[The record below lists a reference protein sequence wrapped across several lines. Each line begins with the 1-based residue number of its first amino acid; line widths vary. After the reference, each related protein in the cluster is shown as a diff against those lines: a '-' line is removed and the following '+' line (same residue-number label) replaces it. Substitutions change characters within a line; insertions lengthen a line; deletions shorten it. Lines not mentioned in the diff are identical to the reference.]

1 MFSIVYFRKV
11 YKRVAGVCKDG
22 TKKERKE
29 EYKVENNNI
38 ILIGM
43 PGAGKSTLGVLLA
56 RAMNYRF
63 MDTDLLIQ
71 EREGRLLREII
82 EEEGLERFIEIEGEE
97 RTVIAPGGSAIYSE
111 HAMKHFSKIGTV
123 VYLHVPVTEL
133 RKRLGD
139 LKRRGV
145 VLKEGQD
152 LNSLYEERR
161 VYYERYAQVT
171 VDVTKHDIGEVLTE
185 LVQKLREIGR

>member
-1 MFSIVYFRKV
+1 M
-11 YKRVAGVCKDG
+11 
-22 TKKERKE
+22 
-29 EYKVENNNI
+29 ENKNI

-71 EREGRLLREII
+71 EQEGKLLCEII
-82 EEEGLERFIEIEGEE
+82 AEEGMQRFLEIEGEVNAGIETE

-111 HAMKHFSKIGTV
+111 KAMEHFSRIGV
-123 VYLHVPVTEL
+123 IVYLHVPVTEL
-133 RKRLGD
+133 QKRLGD

-145 VLKEGQD
+145 VLKEGQT
-152 LNSLYEERR
+152 LEMLYEERR
-161 VYYERYAQVT
+161 IYYERYAKVT
-171 VDVTKHDIGEVLTE
+171 VDVSGKEIGEILGEMVE
-185 LVQKLREIGR
+185 KLKAEMAE

>member
-1 MFSIVYFRKV
+1 M
-11 YKRVAGVCKDG
+11 
-22 TKKERKE
+22 
-29 EYKVENNNI
+29 ENSNI

-63 MDTDLLIQ
+63 LDTDLLIQ

-82 EEEGLERFIEIEGEE
+82 AEEGLDGFLEIEGEVNAGINVE

-111 HAMKHFSKIGTV
+111 KAMKHFAEIGTI

-133 RKRLGD
+133 SKRLGD

-152 LNSLYEERR
+152 LKDLYEERR

-171 VDVTKHDIGEVLTE
+171 VDVTKDEIGEVLAE
-185 LVQKLREIGR
+185 LVRKLREIGR

>member
-1 MFSIVYFRKV
+1 MK
-11 YKRVAGVCKDG
+11 
-22 TKKERKE
+22 
-29 EYKVENNNI
+29 NNNI

-63 MDTDLLIQ
+63 LDTDLVIQ
-71 EREGRLLREII
+71 EQEGKLLCEII
-82 EEEGLERFIEIEGEE
+82 ADEGMERFLEIEGEVNAGIDAE

-111 HAMKHFSKIGTV
+111 KAMVHFSEIGTV

-133 RKRLGD
+133 EKRLGD

-145 VLKEGQD
+145 VLKEGQN
-152 LNSLYEERR
+152 LEMLFEERR
-161 VYYERYAQVT
+161 VYYERYADVT
-171 VDVTKHDIGEVLTE
+171 VDVSRGEIGDVLAE
-185 LVQKLREIGR
+185 MVQKLKEFECELRE

>member
-1 MFSIVYFRKV
+1 M
-11 YKRVAGVCKDG
+11 
-22 TKKERKE
+22 
-29 EYKVENNNI
+29 ENNNI

-71 EREGRLLREII
+71 EREGRLLCEII
-82 EEEGLERFIEIEGEE
+82 AQEGMERFLEIEGEVNAGISAE

-111 HAMKHFSKIGTV
+111 TAMEHFSRIGTI

-133 RKRLGD
+133 AKRLGD

-152 LNSLYEERR
+152 LETLYEERS

-171 VDVTKHDIGEVLTE
+171 VDVTREEIGEVLTE
-185 LVQKLREIGR
+185 LVQKIKALEQ

>member
-1 MFSIVYFRKV
+1 M
-11 YKRVAGVCKDG
+11 
-22 TKKERKE
+22 
-29 EYKVENNNI
+29 ENSNI

-63 MDTDLLIQ
+63 LDTDLLIQ

-82 EEEGLERFIEIEGEE
+82 AEEGLDGFLEIEGEVNAGINVE

-111 HAMKHFSKIGTV
+111 KAMKHFAEIGTI

-152 LNSLYEERR
+152 LNFLYEERR
-161 VYYERYAQVT
+161 VYYERYAQVM
-171 VDVTKHDIGEVLTE
+171 VDVTKDEIGEVLAE
-185 LVQKLREIGR
+185 LVRKLKEIGR

>member
-1 MFSIVYFRKV
+1 M
-11 YKRVAGVCKDG
+11 
-22 TKKERKE
+22 
-29 EYKVENNNI
+29 ENKNI

-71 EREGRLLREII
+71 EREGKLLCEII
-82 EEEGLERFIEIEGEE
+82 AEEGMQRFLEIEGEVNAGIEAE

-111 HAMKHFSKIGTV
+111 KAMEHFSRIGII

-133 RKRLGD
+133 QKRLGD

-145 VLKEGQD
+145 VLKEGQT
-152 LNSLYEERR
+152 LEMLYEERR
-161 VYYERYAQVT
+161 VYYERYARIT
-171 VDVTKHDIGEVLTE
+171 VDVTKNDIGEVLGE
-185 LVQKLREIGR
+185 MVEKLKAEMAE

>member
-1 MFSIVYFRKV
+1 MK
-11 YKRVAGVCKDG
+11 
-22 TKKERKE
+22 
-29 EYKVENNNI
+29 NNNI

-63 MDTDLLIQ
+63 LDTDLLIQ
-71 EREGRLLREII
+71 EKEGKLLCEII
-82 EEEGLERFIEIEGEE
+82 EEKGLDGFLKIEGEVNAGIHAE

-111 HAMKHFSKIGTV
+111 KAMKHFSEIGTV

-133 RKRLGD
+133 SKRLGD

-161 VYYERYAQVT
+161 VYYERYARVT
-171 VDVTKHDIGEVLTE
+171 VDVTKGEIGEVLAE
-185 LVQKLREIGR
+185 LVQKLKEIGR

>member
-1 MFSIVYFRKV
+1 MEK
-11 YKRVAGVCKDG
+11 
-22 TKKERKE
+22 
-29 EYKVENNNI
+29 NNI

-63 MDTDLLIQ
+63 LDTDLLIQ
-71 EREGRLLREII
+71 EREGRLLCEII
-82 EEEGLERFIEIEGEE
+82 AQEGLARFIEIEGDINAGIEVE

-111 HAMKHFSKIGTV
+111 KAMRHFSEIGTV

-133 RKRLGD
+133 SKRLGD

-145 VLKEGQD
+145 VLKDGQT
-152 LNSLYEERR
+152 LEALYEERR

-171 VDVTKHDIGEVLTE
+171 VDVSKEDIGDVLDDM
-185 LVQKLREIGR
+185 VRKLKEREQ

>member
-1 MFSIVYFRKV
+1 MK
-11 YKRVAGVCKDG
+11 KD
-22 TKKERKE
+22 
-29 EYKVENNNI
+29 NI

-71 EREGRLLREII
+71 EREGRLLCEII
-82 EEEGLERFIEIEGEE
+82 AQEGMERFLEIEGEVNAGIAVE

-111 HAMKHFSKIGTV
+111 KAMKHFCEIGTV

-133 RKRLGD
+133 SKRLGD

-152 LNSLYEERR
+152 LNDLYEERR

-171 VDVTKHDIGEVLTE
+171 VDVTGEEIGNVLADMI
-185 LVQKLREIGR
+185 QKLKEQGQ

>member
-1 MFSIVYFRKV
+1 MK
-11 YKRVAGVCKDG
+11 KD
-22 TKKERKE
+22 
-29 EYKVENNNI
+29 NI

-56 RAMNYRF
+56 RALNYRF

-71 EREGRLLREII
+71 EREGKLLCDII
-82 EEEGLERFIEIEGEE
+82 AENGLEGFLEIEGEVNAGIQTE

-111 HAMKHFSKIGTV
+111 KAMRHFSELGTI

-133 RKRLGD
+133 SKRLGD

-152 LNSLYEERR
+152 LNDLYEERR
-161 VYYERYAQVT
+161 VYYDRYAQVT
-171 VDVTKHDIGEVLTE
+171 VDVTKNEIGDVLDDM
-185 LVQKLREIGR
+185 VQKLKKILP

>member
-1 MFSIVYFRKV
+1 M
-11 YKRVAGVCKDG
+11 
-22 TKKERKE
+22 
-29 EYKVENNNI
+29 ENNNI

-63 MDTDLLIQ
+63 LDTDLLIQ
-71 EREGRLLREII
+71 EREGKLLCEII
-82 EEEGLERFIEIEGEE
+82 EEKGLAGFLEIEGEVNAGIHAE

-111 HAMKHFSKIGTV
+111 KAMKHFSEIGTV

-133 RKRLGD
+133 SKRLGD

-145 VLKEGQD
+145 VLKAGQD
-152 LNSLYEERR
+152 LNALYEERR
-161 VYYERYAQVT
+161 VYYERYARVT
-171 VDVTKHDIGEVLTE
+171 VDVTRDGIGEVLAE
-185 LVQKLREIGR
+185 LVKKLKEIGQ

>member
-1 MFSIVYFRKV
+1 M
-11 YKRVAGVCKDG
+11 
-22 TKKERKE
+22 KK
-29 EYKVENNNI
+29 NNI

-63 MDTDLLIQ
+63 LDTDLLIQ
-71 EREGRLLREII
+71 EQEGRLLCEII
-82 EEEGLERFIEIEGEE
+82 AQEGLERFLEIEGDVNAGICVE

-111 HAMKHFSKIGTV
+111 KAMRHFAEIGTI

-133 RKRLGD
+133 SKRLGD

-145 VLKEGQD
+145 VLKEGQS
-152 LNSLYEERR
+152 LETLYEERR

-171 VDVTKHDIGEVLTE
+171 VDVTKEEIGDVLADM
-185 LVQKLREIGR
+185 VQKLKKSGEKE

>member
-1 MFSIVYFRKV
+1 MS
-11 YKRVAGVCKDG
+11 
-22 TKKERKE
+22 
-29 EYKVENNNI
+29 NI
-38 ILIGM
+38 TLIGM

-56 RAMNYRF
+56 RAVNYRF

-71 EREGRLLREII
+71 EREGRLLCEII
-82 EEEGLERFIEIEGEE
+82 AQEGMERFLEIEGEVNAGIDVE

-111 HAMKHFSKIGTV
+111 KAMKHFCEIGTV

-133 RKRLGD
+133 SKRLGD

-152 LNSLYEERR
+152 LNDLYEERR

-171 VDVTKHDIGEVLTE
+171 VDVTGEEIGNVLADMI
-185 LVQKLREIGR
+185 QKLKEQGQ

>member
-1 MFSIVYFRKV
+1 M
-11 YKRVAGVCKDG
+11 
-22 TKKERKE
+22 EQ
-29 EYKVENNNI
+29 NNI

-71 EREGRLLREII
+71 EREGKLLCEII
-82 EEEGLERFIEIEGEE
+82 AEEGMQRFLEIEGEVNAGIETE

-111 HAMKHFSKIGTV
+111 KAMEHFSRIGV
-123 VYLHVPVTEL
+123 IVYLHVPVTEL
-133 RKRLGD
+133 QKRLGD

-145 VLKEGQD
+145 VLKEGQT
-152 LNSLYEERR
+152 LEMLYEERR
-161 VYYERYAQVT
+161 IYYERYAKVT
-171 VDVTKHDIGEVLTE
+171 VDVSGKEIGEILGEMVE
-185 LVQKLREIGR
+185 KLKAEMAE

>member
-1 MFSIVYFRKV
+1 M
-11 YKRVAGVCKDG
+11 
-22 TKKERKE
+22 
-29 EYKVENNNI
+29 ENNNI

-63 MDTDLLIQ
+63 LDTDLLIQ
-71 EREGRLLREII
+71 EREGKLLCEII
-82 EEEGLERFIEIEGEE
+82 AEDGLDGFLEIEGEVNAGIVAE

-111 HAMKHFSKIGTV
+111 KAMKHFSEIGTI
-123 VYLHVPVTEL
+123 VYLHVPITEL
-133 RKRLGD
+133 SKRLGD

-152 LNSLYEERR
+152 LNALYEERR

-171 VDVTKHDIGEVLTE
+171 VDVTKEDIGDVLAE
-185 LVQKLREIGR
+185 LVQKLKKIEG

>member
-1 MFSIVYFRKV
+1 M
-11 YKRVAGVCKDG
+11 
-22 TKKERKE
+22 
-29 EYKVENNNI
+29 ENKNI

-63 MDTDLLIQ
+63 VDTDLLIQ
-71 EREGRLLREII
+71 EREGKLLCEII
-82 EEEGLERFIEIEGEE
+82 AEEGMQRFLEIEGEVNAGIETE

-111 HAMKHFSKIGTV
+111 KAMEHFSRIGTI

-133 RKRLGD
+133 QKRLGD

-145 VLKEGQD
+145 VLKEGQS
-152 LNSLYEERR
+152 LEMLYEERR
-161 VYYERYAQVT
+161 IYYERYAKVT
-171 VDVTKHDIGEVLTE
+171 VDVSGRDIGEIMDE
-185 LVQKLREIGR
+185 LVEKLKEYR

>member
-1 MFSIVYFRKV
+1 MK
-11 YKRVAGVCKDG
+11 KD
-22 TKKERKE
+22 
-29 EYKVENNNI
+29 NI

-71 EREGRLLREII
+71 EREGRLLCEII
-82 EEEGLERFIEIEGEE
+82 AQEGMERFLEIEGDVNAGIHVE

-111 HAMKHFSKIGTV
+111 KAMKHFSEIGTV

-133 RKRLGD
+133 SKRLGD

-145 VLKEGQD
+145 VLKEGQN
-152 LNSLYEERR
+152 LNDLYEERR
-161 VYYERYAQVT
+161 VYYERYAQIT
-171 VDVTKHDIGEVLTE
+171 VDVTKDEIGEVLADM
-185 LVQKLREIGR
+185 VQKLKEQRL

>member
-1 MFSIVYFRKV
+1 M
-11 YKRVAGVCKDG
+11 
-22 TKKERKE
+22 
-29 EYKVENNNI
+29 ENKNI

-63 MDTDLLIQ
+63 VDTDLLIQ
-71 EREGRLLREII
+71 EREGRLLCEII
-82 EEEGLERFIEIEGEE
+82 AEEGMQRFLEIEGEVNAGIETE

-111 HAMKHFSKIGTV
+111 KAMEHFSRIGTI

-133 RKRLGD
+133 QKRLGD

-145 VLKEGQD
+145 VLKEGQS
-152 LNSLYEERR
+152 LEMLYEERR
-161 VYYERYAQVT
+161 VYYERYAKVT
-171 VDVTKHDIGEVLTE
+171 VDVSKRDIGEILEE
-185 LVQKLREIGR
+185 LVEKLKEYR

>member
-1 MFSIVYFRKV
+1 M
-11 YKRVAGVCKDG
+11 
-22 TKKERKE
+22 
-29 EYKVENNNI
+29 ENKNI

-71 EREGRLLREII
+71 EREGRLLCEII
-82 EEEGLERFIEIEGEE
+82 AEEGMQRFLEIEGEVNAGIETE

-111 HAMKHFSKIGTV
+111 KAMEHFSCIGII

-133 RKRLGD
+133 QKRLGD

-145 VLKEGQD
+145 VLKEGQS
-152 LNSLYEERR
+152 LELLYEERR

-171 VDVTKHDIGEVLTE
+171 VDVSGKEIGEILGE
-185 LVQKLREIGR
+185 LVEKLKAEMAK

>member
-1 MFSIVYFRKV
+1 M
-11 YKRVAGVCKDG
+11 
-22 TKKERKE
+22 
-29 EYKVENNNI
+29 ENNNI

-82 EEEGLERFIEIEGEE
+82 EEEGLERFIEIEGEVNAGIQVE
-97 RTVIAPGGSAIYSE
+97 RTVIAPG
-111 HAMKHFSKIGTV
+111 MKHFSKIGTV

-171 VDVTKHDIGEVLTE
+171 VDVTKHDIGEVLAE

>member
-1 MFSIVYFRKV
+1 M
-11 YKRVAGVCKDG
+11 
-22 TKKERKE
+22 
-29 EYKVENNNI
+29 ENNNI

-56 RAMNYRF
+56 RAINYRF
-63 MDTDLLIQ
+63 LDTDLLIQ
-71 EREGRLLREII
+71 EREEKLLCEII
-82 EEEGLERFIEIEGEE
+82 AQEGMERFLEIEGEVNAGICTE

-111 HAMKHFSKIGTV
+111 AAMRHFSEIGTI

-133 RKRLGD
+133 EKRLGD

-145 VLKEGQD
+145 VLKEGQ
-152 LNSLYEERR
+152 SLDMLFEERR

-171 VDVTKHDIGEVLTE
+171 VDVTKDEIGDVLAE
-185 LVQKLREIGR
+185 LVRKISAFQR

>member
-1 MFSIVYFRKV
+1 M
-11 YKRVAGVCKDG
+11 
-22 TKKERKE
+22 
-29 EYKVENNNI
+29 ENSNI

-63 MDTDLLIQ
+63 LDTDLLIQ

-82 EEEGLERFIEIEGEE
+82 AEEGLDGFLEIEGEVNAGINVE

-111 HAMKHFSKIGTV
+111 KAMKHFAEIGTI

-171 VDVTKHDIGEVLTE
+171 VDVTKDEIGEVLAE
-185 LVQKLREIGR
+185 LVRKLKEIGR

>member
-1 MFSIVYFRKV
+1 MEK
-11 YKRVAGVCKDG
+11 
-22 TKKERKE
+22 
-29 EYKVENNNI
+29 NNI

-63 MDTDLLIQ
+63 LDTDLLIQ
-71 EREGRLLREII
+71 EREGKLLCEVI
-82 EEEGLERFIEIEGEE
+82 EEKGLEGFLKIEGEVNAGVNAE

-111 HAMKHFSKIGTV
+111 NAMKHFSEIGTI

-133 RKRLGD
+133 SKRLGD

-145 VLKEGQD
+145 VLKEGQN
-152 LNSLYEERR
+152 LENLYEERR
-161 VYYERYAQVT
+161 VYYERYAKVT
-171 VDVTKHDIGEVLTE
+171 VDVTQNEIGEVLAE
-185 LVQKLREIGR
+185 LVQKLKEAGR